1 MADAPVML
9 RTGRTLAQL
18 CDAAGLS
25 DEARALLAPGK
36 APRAFVEAL
45 IAAEAYPDAVGVLA
59 HALPRRE
66 AVWWAWVCAKRA
78 AGDAPPPAV
87 DALLEATRV
96 WIAEPTDPHRRA
108 VMRQAEAVGFDTAA
122 GCAGLAAFFS
132 GESLAPPDRD
142 PVPPGE
148 FMAAKAIAGSVV
160 LAAVATEPE
169 RAAEKF
175 REYLEQGMV
184 VADKTD
190 LWTPPAAAA
199 RPGR

>member
-1 MADAPVML
+1 MADASMLL
-9 RTGRTLAQL
+9 RTGRTFAQV
-18 CDAAGLS
+18 CDAAELS
-25 DEARALLAPGK
+25 EEALALRTPGQ
-36 APRAFVEAL
+36 APRAYVDAL
-45 IAAEAYPDAVGVLA
+45 IAAESYADAVRLLA

-78 AGDAPPPAV
+78 AGDTPPPHV
-87 DALLEATRV
+87 GALLEATRV
-96 WIAEPTDPHRRA
+96 WIAEPTDAHRRT
-108 VMRQAEAVGFDTAA
+108 VMAQAEAVGFGTPA
-122 GCAGLAAFFS
+122 GSAGLAAFFS
-132 GESLAPPDRD
+132 GQSLAPPDAE